1 MTEWSILCI
10 PIWEIAIWMVLMWMS
25 KRTLNQYFATLAI
38 VVILKSNGA
47 AVLSQSK
54 EFGRCAV
61 QLVLVCLFVLVVVI
75 VVAKKM

>member
-1 MTEWSILCI
+1 
-10 PIWEIAIWMVLMWMS
+10 MS

-61 QLVLVCLFVLVVVI
+61 KLVCLFVLVVVI